1 MILEYPNIC
10 NAIYLISYEDKYQL
24 RGGMEMIYKSI
35 IIVFFLLFFISGLR
49 VRLILLKMIYLID
62 LLTSPHSSL

>member
-1 MILEYPNIC
+1 
-10 NAIYLISYEDKYQL
+10 
-24 RGGMEMIYKSI
+24 
-35 IIVFFLLFFISGLR
+35 LR